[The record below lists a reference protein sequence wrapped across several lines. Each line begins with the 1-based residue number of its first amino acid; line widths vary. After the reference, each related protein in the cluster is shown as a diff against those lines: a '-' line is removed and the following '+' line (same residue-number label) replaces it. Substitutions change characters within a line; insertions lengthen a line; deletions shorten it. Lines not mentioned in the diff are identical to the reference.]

1 MSERDLN
8 SVPRAATSSDA
19 SPAWTEAV
27 TGWLIH
33 HAALSAPASLSE
45 RLQEEWLA
53 DLAARPSVMSR
64 LRFALGCC
72 WATRVIA
79 HEHRASSVP
88 VASSAMG
95 QKLMI
100 ANLHN
105 DSRFFARR
113 STTFLLV
120 VCLHIALFY
129 ALMTGLEF
137 KIFKVIPSTFE
148 TRVLQEQRPPELPLP
163 LPRPQLTATKIEAP
177 IPEFPPTGDFN
188 ETEDIIH
195 SQPPGTSSPVA
206 TQTPP
211 STPLHEV
218 SRVQGGPG
226 IGFPNPD
233 DYYPSSAK
241 RREEQGSATVR
252 VCVGANGRL
261 TADPTTVQTS
271 GSARLDEGA
280 LQLAKAGSGH
290 YRATTEDGRPVNSC
304 YSFRVRFEL
313 RN

>member
-1 MSERDLN
+1 MRMSQ
-8 SVPRAATSSDA
+8 
-19 SPAWTEAV
+19 
-27 TGWLIH
+27 IH

-45 RLQEEWLA
+45 RLEEEWLA
-53 DLAARPSVMSR
+53 DLVTRPSDLSR

-88 VASSAMG
+88 VTGSAMG
-95 QKLMI
+95 EKVMI
-100 ANLHN
+100 ANLHD

-113 STTFLLV
+113 STAFLLV

-129 ALMTGLEF
+129 ALMTGLHF
-137 KIFKVIPSTFE
+137 NITKVIPT
-148 TRVLQEQRPPELPLP
+148 TLQNRILQVPHPHDLPLP
-163 LPRPQLTATKIEAP
+163 LPPPQLTTTKIEAP

-188 ETEDIIH
+188 ESVEVVERSTITPPPAPT
-195 SQPPGTSSPVA
+195 QP
-206 TQTPP
+206 PP
-211 STPLHEV
+211 STLLHEV
-218 SRVQGGPG
+218 NRVQGGPG
-226 IGFPNPD
+226 SGFPNPD
-233 DYYPSSAK
+233 DYYPSSA
-241 RREEQGSATVR
+241 RHREEQGVATVR

-271 GSARLDEGA
+271 GSSRLDEGA
-280 LQLAKAGSGH
+280 LQLARAGSGH
-290 YRATTEDGRPVNSC
+290 YRATTEDGRPANSC

>member
-1 MSERDLN
+1 
-8 SVPRAATSSDA
+8 
-19 SPAWTEAV
+19 
-27 TGWLIH
+27 
-33 HAALSAPASLSE
+33 
-45 RLQEEWLA
+45 
-53 DLAARPSVMSR
+53 
-64 LRFALGCC
+64 
-72 WATRVIA
+72 
-79 HEHRASSVP
+79 
-88 VASSAMG
+88 
-95 QKLMI
+95 
-100 ANLHN
+100 
-105 DSRFFARR
+105 
-113 STTFLLV
+113 
-120 VCLHIALFY
+120 
-129 ALMTGLEF
+129 MTGLKF
-137 KIFKVIPSTFE
+137 NIAKVIPTTLQNRF
-148 TRVLQEQRPPELPLP
+148 LQEPRPHELPLP
-163 LPRPQLTATKIEAP
+163 LPAPQLTTTKIEAP

-195 SQPPGTSSPVA
+195 SQQPGTSSPVA
-206 TQTPP
+206 IQTPS

-226 IGFPNPD
+226 SGFPNPD